1 MIKIRELLKQRE
13 IEVFI
18 TDIQNRHPLDQ
29 LENTLAG
36 LFPELKIN
44 FDPGD
49 DSKPYPCSHT
59 VLRVEGNDISVEK
72 IKSTI
77 SHLGFN
83 CEVLEDK
90 VCNG

>member
-1 MIKIRELLKQRE
+1 MSKIRELLKQRE

-18 TDIQNRHPLDQ
+18 TDIKNNDPVDQ
-29 LENTLAG
+29 LENSLAG

-44 FDPGD
+44 FDLSDG
-49 DSKPYPCSHT
+49 SMPYPCGHT
-59 VLRVEGNDISVEK
+59 VLRIEGTDISAEK

-77 SHLGFN
+77 THMGFN

-90 VCNG
+90 ICKG